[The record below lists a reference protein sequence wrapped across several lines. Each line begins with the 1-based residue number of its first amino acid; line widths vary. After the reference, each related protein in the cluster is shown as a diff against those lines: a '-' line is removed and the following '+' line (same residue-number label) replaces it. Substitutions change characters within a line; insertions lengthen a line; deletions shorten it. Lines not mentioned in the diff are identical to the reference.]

1 MSILGRAL
9 SVEGFLTADEVAQL
23 LHVHVKRVQTL
34 ARDGRLPAVRLGRK
48 WLFPKSSLLALL
60 RTAAPQSG
68 MKEESEMEISA
79 RNQLRGKVTA
89 ISFGGVMAEVRLEVG
104 GQDLVAVITRA
115 SAERL
120 GIKIGDE
127 VMAII
132 KATEVMVGKP

>member
-1 MSILGRAL
+1 MSILGGTL

-60 RTAAPQSG
+60 RTAAPQSR